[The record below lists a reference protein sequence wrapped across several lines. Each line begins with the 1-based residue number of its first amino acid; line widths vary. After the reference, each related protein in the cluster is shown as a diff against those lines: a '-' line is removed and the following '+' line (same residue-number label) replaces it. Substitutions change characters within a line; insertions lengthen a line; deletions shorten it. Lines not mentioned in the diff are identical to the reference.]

1 MMVHV
6 MLTEFQKYGVLDA
19 GEKMNGIVDHV
30 VSQVSEHEAATE
42 RPGPIAKQQ
51 VKNPQQQER

>member
-1 MMVHV
+1 MMVHMV
-6 MLTEFQKYGVLDA
+6 LAEFQKHGVPDA

-30 VSQVSEHEAATE
+30 VSQVSEHEAAAK
-42 RPGPIAKQQ
+42 RPGQIAKQQ